1 MSVSKLKDLFEA
13 KLSPHPHPTPPS
25 SSRARKRVEE
35 THGNFVRRLH
45 QTEPRKEVVKE
56 LQQQPISGTVVR
68 RLYETEPRKEV
79 VKELQ
84 QQSIEAS
91 RVNKWKQDENESKK
105 RQVLLGLKEH
115 FSSTKKP
122 TSERHIRG
130 KDYDDSVKKAYESK
144 PSLKDDA
151 DFSISRSSLGTPD
164 EAKTSPDAAV
174 STPISSLVKY
184 CHSAKATLTPLR
196 QQPEYL
202 ESALEQSLSAG
213 TPLTPMRRPPDPSE
227 TDNGVEDEEHQT
239 HQGAEKKSLRMMEL
253 IKKMRQRRKTVK
265 EKEDQSELQ
274 GPSSDKNYNAAK
286 GLRAFKGISPITL
299 KGISTLNSLKDRA
312 GTLMNNMVQQAQK
325 IPATVKTTM
334 ECVAKVDQLTLLAF
348 LSLVLSFTIQVYP
361 TVPRCDSGLALLVFL
376 HTLTKVSR
384 CRVCNWMQCET
395 VIDF

>member
-13 KLSPHPHPTPPS
+13 KVSPHPHPTPPS
-25 SSRARKRVEE
+25 SLRARKRVE
-35 THGNFVRRLH
+35 H

-79 VKELQ
+79 VKDLQ
-84 QQSIEAS
+84 QQSSKAS
-91 RVNKWKQDENESKK
+91 RVNKWKQEEIESKK

-122 TSERHIRG
+122 TSERYTHG
-130 KDYDDSVKKAYESK
+130 NDYDGSVKKAYESK

-151 DFSISRSSLGTPD
+151 DFSISRSSLGTPVK
-164 EAKTSPDAAV
+164 AKNSLDAAV

-196 QQPEYL
+196 QQPEYH
-202 ESALEQSLSAG
+202 ESDLEQSLSAG
-213 TPLTPMRRPPDPSE
+213 APLTPMRRPPDPSE
-227 TDNGVEDEEHQT
+227 TNNGVEDEEHRA
-239 HQGAEKKSLRMMEL
+239 HQGTKNKSLRMMEL
-253 IKKMRQRRKTVK
+253 IRMMRQRRKYVK
-265 EKEDQSELQ
+265 EKEDQSKL
-274 GPSSDKNYNAAK
+274 PNDKNYNSAK
-286 GLRAFKGISPITL
+286 GLRAFKGISPTTL
-299 KGISTLNSLKDRA
+299 KGISTLNSLKDKA
-312 GTLMNNMVQQAQK
+312 GTLVNSIVKQAQK
-325 IPATVKTTM
+325 IPVTVKTTI

-361 TVPRCDSGLALLVFL
+361 TVPRCESGLALLVFL

-384 CRVCNWMQCET
+384 CRVYNACSVKQ
-395 VIDF
+395 